1 MRRLPSVALVAR
13 VLVAR
18 VLVARVLL
26 AVVATPGVASLGS
39 AQMPK
44 SISKPIE
51 TARKNAA
58 ATDAHTR
65 TVEQAGKP
73 APAMPAPAKAAQ
85 AKPAPAKPAPA
96 RAAQAAAAP
105 APAASTPDV
114 AQDSSKLTFYREV
127 FTYARGGRRDPFAS
141 PIETGEIRPL
151 LADLRVTGI
160 IYDPRGRS
168 SVAVMRDMST
178 QQQYRVK
185 TGSVLGR
192 ARVAQIR
199 PAEVVMTIDE
209 YGFSRQE
216 ILKLAVQKNQQTTR
230 TP

>member
-85 AKPAPAKPAPA
+85 AKPAPAKAAP
-96 RAAQAAAAP
+96 AAAAP